1 MAVIVQILK
10 DIANRYKLLRGYRIH
25 YCPGWD
31 CHGMPIEQKAL
42 AEARADEHSLSALDL
57 RDKGASLFRHFID
70 NDELIEIKLIN

>member
-1 MAVIVQILK
+1 
-10 DIANRYKLLRGYRIH
+10 
-25 YCPGWD
+25 
-31 CHGMPIEQKAL
+31 MPIEQKAL